1 MVDRQRPADHR
12 SACVG
17 ARGHSSTDR
26 LGQDW
31 RLHALHTGNKCC
43 QGIHTGARR
52 VSSAATVAAFGLI
65 VILSSLGL
73 LYKANSLFQ
82 MFGRNMALF
91 CIIAQEPRIQQR
103 EVVWWL
109 FVAWSAAEIVR

>member
-1 MVDRQRPADHR
+1 M
-12 SACVG
+12 S
-17 ARGHSSTDR
+17 
-26 LGQDW
+26 
-31 RLHALHTGNKCC
+31 N
-43 QGIHTGARR
+43 
-52 VSSAATVAAFGLI
+52 AAAVVAALGVI
-65 VILSSLGL
+65 VISSSLGL
-73 LYKANSLFQ
+73 HYKANSLFQ